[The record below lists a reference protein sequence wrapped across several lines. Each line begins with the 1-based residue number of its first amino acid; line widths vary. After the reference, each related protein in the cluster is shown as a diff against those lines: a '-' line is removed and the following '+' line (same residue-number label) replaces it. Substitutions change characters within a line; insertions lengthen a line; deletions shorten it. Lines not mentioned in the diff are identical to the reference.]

1 VLRLLCGTDACRRFV
16 ADEPGIASI
25 VPSSALRH
33 FVLTLQRAQLSVPM
47 ARSRTSHARS
57 TLLAQEKAAIFAERR
72 NAIQFEDS
80 RNLASHHA
88 IVGDGIWHLE
98 RTRHAHAGK
107 EDLRYWS
114 IARG

>member
-1 VLRLLCGTDACRRFV
+1 VCQWLA
-16 ADEPGIASI
+16 AA
-25 VPSSALRH
+25 RH
-33 FVLTLQRAQLSVPM
+33 AQS
-47 ARSRTSHARS
+47 RS

-80 RNLASHHA
+80 RNVASHHA